1 MPADVEPHS
10 ASGGCALSGRPAPC
24 SAPAKSSW
32 PASAPTSTPAASRSS
47 AVVRHT
53 GISPFHL
60 TQSHQVLG
68 YAYEVAADAVTIRI
82 YDPDWPDRE
91 DVTLT
96 LGDLTIK
103 QSTGEQLMGLI
114 DLS

>member
-1 MPADVEPHS
+1 MGAIGPTRALERSREVQWPGIRADFD
-10 ASGGCALSGRPAPC
+10 ASHVAMVGL
-24 SAPAKSSW
+24 
-32 PASAPTSTPAASRSS
+32 
-47 AVVRHT
+47 VRHT
-53 GISPFHL
+53 GINPFNL